1 MKIHIHRGQN
11 QIGGSIVEV
20 SSNFTRLF
28 FDVGVNL
35 DENDRTVVPEIDGV
49 FNGDKNCD
57 AIFISHY
64 HADHVGLLGNILKK
78 IPIYMGEK
86 AFRILQASAN
96 YRDKELGFDT
106 NFIYDRQPVMIG
118 DMSVTPYLCDHSAF
132 DSYMFLIKHDGK
144 TIIYTGDFRANG
156 RLDFDKL
163 LYNLPEV
170 DAVIVEGT
178 TLSREDY
185 KSNIEEQ
192 NLEQIATDFLKKHNG
207 PAFIMISSMNIDRM
221 ITAYNI
227 ARQTNRVFL
236 EDIYTADIAMSAG
249 TVAPE
254 PNIDEG
260 VRVFMTGGDKQ
271 HVRLLEYGKAKIGK
285 HEISKKPF
293 VMCIRQSMKNYLNKL
308 NELVSFEDGV
318 LFYGMWKGYME
329 QPEMKEF
336 LEFMQGKGVKLH
348 ILHTSGHA
356 DSFTIDKLI
365 KVISPRYIIPVHTE
379 NAKWFERYSEHSY
392 IVSES
397 VLEVGEHNE

>member
-11 QIGGSIVEV
+11 QIGGSIIEV
-20 SSNFTRLF
+20 SSNSTRLF

-35 DENDRTVVPEIDGV
+35 DENDAIVVPEIEGV
-49 FNGDKNCD
+49 FRGDKNCD
-57 AIFISHY
+57 AIFVSHY
-64 HADHVGLLGNILKK
+64 HTDHVGLLGNILKN

-86 AFRILQASAN
+86 AFQILRASTD
-96 YRDKELGFDT
+96 YRNKELGFDT
-106 NFIYDRQPVMIG
+106 NYIYDRQTVMVG

-144 TIIYTGDFRANG
+144 TVIYTGDFRANG

-163 LYNLPEV
+163 LNDLPEV
-170 DAVIVEGT
+170 DAVIIEGT
-178 TLSREDY
+178 TLSRDDY
-185 KSNIEEQ
+185 KSNIEEEH
-192 NLEQIATDFLKKHNG
+192 LEKIATDYLKNHKG
-207 PAFIMISSMNIDRM
+207 PAFFMISAMNIERM
-221 ITAYNI
+221 ITAYNV

-249 TVAPE
+249 GVAPE
-254 PNIDEG
+254 PNVDEG

-271 HVRLLEYGKAKIGK
+271 YKRLLEYGKAKIGK
-285 HEISKKPF
+285 HEISRKPF
-293 VMCIRQSMKNYLNKL
+293 VMCIRQSMKNYLSKL

-318 LFYGMWKGYME
+318 IFYGMWKGYMQ

-336 LEFMQGKGVKLH
+336 LEFMQEKGVKLH

-356 DSFTIDKLI
+356 DAFTIDKII
-365 KVISPRYIIPVHTE
+365 KGINPRYIIPVHTE

-392 IVSES
+392 VVNES
-397 VLEVGEHNE
+397 VFEVGK